1 MKEKQTI
8 TMECIKKSFPGV
20 LAVDSVDLT
29 LENGQVHAIV
39 GENGAGKSTLMKI
52 LAGVYTKDTGRIYTN
67 GVEVNIEK
75 PSDAIKLGISII
87 EQEFSLFSELNVFQN
102 IFLGKEH
109 LRFGRMLIDWT
120 KIRRE
125 TQKILTEMGFNI
137 DLTRA
142 VKFLTTSE
150 QQIIEIAKAVFFGA
164 KFIIMDEPTSSLGEN
179 EKKILFSLIRK
190 LRKNGVGIVYISHRM
205 EEIFEIADIVT
216 VMRDGKK
223 IGTFDIKDVDHD
235 KIIKMMV
242 GREISDIFKRNRS
255 EKYGNIVL
263 EVKNLYKRGAFRNI
277 SFYVREGEILGLS
290 GLMGAQRTEI
300 VRCLFGLDPYDKG
313 DIRLL
318 GKPIKTKNTSRI
330 IRKGVG
336 LVPEDRKRD
345 GIVNTMD
352 VKENISLA
360 SLDLISNM
368 GWIKGKDEQES
379 ALEQVRALDIKIVSL
394 KQGAAKLSGGN
405 QQKVVLGRF
414 LALKPKLLIMDE
426 PTRGIDVGAK
436 QEVHRIIGEIAN
448 SGVAIILI
456 SSEMPEILGASDRI
470 IVLHQGNITA
480 EYNYKEATQEKLLE
494 SAIQQVHS

>member
-1 MKEKQTI
+1 
-8 TMECIKKSFPGV
+8 
-20 LAVDSVDLT
+20 
-29 LENGQVHAIV
+29 
-39 GENGAGKSTLMKI
+39 
-52 LAGVYTKDTGRIYTN
+52 
-67 GVEVNIEK
+67 
-75 PSDAIKLGISII
+75 
-87 EQEFSLFSELNVFQN
+87 
-102 IFLGKEH
+102 
-109 LRFGRMLIDWT
+109 
-120 KIRRE
+120 
-125 TQKILTEMGFNI
+125 
-137 DLTRA
+137 
-142 VKFLTTSE
+142 
-150 QQIIEIAKAVFFGA
+150 
-164 KFIIMDEPTSSLGEN
+164 MDEPTSSLGEN

>member
-1 MKEKQTI
+1 M
-8 TMECIKKSFPGV
+8 
-20 LAVDSVDLT
+20 DLT
-29 LENGQVHAIV
+29 LESGQFHAIV

-52 LAGVYTKDTGRIYTN
+52 LAGVYTKDTGRICSN
-67 GVEVNIEK
+67 GIEVNIEK

-109 LRFGRMLIDWT
+109 LRLGRVLINWP
-120 KIRRE
+120 KIKRE
-125 TQKILTEMGFNI
+125 TQKILTEMGFKI

-179 EKKILFSLIRK
+179 EKKILFSLISK
-190 LRKNGVGIVYISHRM
+190 LKKRSVGIVYISHRM
-205 EEIFEIADIVT
+205 EEIFDIADFVT
-216 VMRDGKK
+216 VMRDGEKM
-223 IGTFDIKDVDHD
+223 GTFDIKDVDHD

-242 GREISDIFKRNRS
+242 GRKISDIFKRNRS

-263 EVKNLYKRGAFRNI
+263 EVKDLYKRGSFRNI
-277 SFYVREGEILGLS
+277 NFYVREGEILGLS
-290 GLMGAQRTEI
+290 GLLGAQRTEI

-313 DIRLL
+313 EIRFF
-318 GKPIKTKNTSRI
+318 GKPMKTKNTSRI

-360 SLDLISNM
+360 SLDLVSNM
-368 GWIKGKDEQES
+368 GWIKGKEEQES
-379 ALEQVRALDIKIVSL
+379 AMEQVRALDIKIVSL

-470 IVLHQGNITA
+470 IVLYQGNITA